1 METEKSWI
9 KLNKIGKKNKAGWK
23 KLSKK
28 HKLNLNIYG
37 SNVLPTF
44 SFETKRN
51 SEYLKFITEEMLK
64 RGFLFKN
71 TLYVALAHS
80 NNLIKKYFE
89 ALDNSFKMLKNKFN

>member
-1 METEKSWI
+1 MDKI
-9 KLNKIGKKNKAGWK
+9 KQYWKKIKAGWK

-44 SFETKRN
+44 SFESERN

-64 RGFLFKN
+64 RGFYLKI
-71 TLYVALAHS
+71 LYTYQLPIA
-80 NNLIKKYFE
+80 IT
-89 ALDNSFKMLKNKFN
+89 